1 MLQPPFEQ
9 LAQDVRYALR
19 AFARAPGFTAAA
31 LISLA
36 LGVGANTFIF
46 SVASALLLRPLP
58 YADADRLAIL
68 WNRSPGLGIAEDW
81 FSTAQYFD
89 IKIGH
94 GGFEQVAIAIGGNYN
109 LTGRGEPERIGTI
122 RVSSNLLP
130 MLGVRPALGRLLNA
144 TDDREGASPVALLA
158 HGTWMRRYG
167 GDPAMVGRSIVLNG
181 QAYEIAG
188 VLPGTFSLPR
198 EVMPTLYGAEQ
209 SEIIL
214 PLPMPPKA
222 AEIRTHEDYNI
233 VGKLK
238 PGVSLAAAQAEMDT
252 ITARLRRDHPEVYPP
267 NGGLTFSVIPLQEQV
282 VGNVRRSL
290 LILSAAVGLVLL
302 IACANVA
309 NLLLARTLGRQKELA
324 VRAALGASRLR
335 IVSQLLT
342 ESLLLACAGGALGIV
357 LSLWSLNW
365 IRALGSRS
373 VPRLREIAID
383 NRVLL
388 FTLLLSVASGL
399 VFGLLPSLRLSRLD
413 VQGSLKDGGR
423 GSSGAGAM
431 WGRGRGQKLRRLL
444 VMSQLALS
452 VVLLIGAGL
461 LIRSFVRLQQVTPG
475 FTAANVLT
483 LELTLSG
490 GKYRDTAR
498 VREAYRLLW
507 TRLAQLPGVTAAGGV
522 SALPLSQMFAWG
534 PIAVEGRVP
543 PPGEKFINADIR
555 TAAGGYFQAMQIPLI
570 AGRLFTDQDLAT
582 SPRVAV
588 IDEHMARQLWPGE
601 DALGKRFRYSG
612 APDAS
617 GPWITIVGI
626 VGRVKQYTLDE
637 ESRIAFYL
645 PHEQSGTRA
654 MNVVLRG
661 GAEPSALAAALTA
674 AVRAAIREMD
684 ADLPVY
690 GVRTMEARVDESLAG
705 RRFSMLL
712 LTLFAGLALGIATIG
727 IYGVMA
733 YLVSQGTRELGIRLA
748 LGATPA
754 GLLRLIVR
762 QGMAVATAGV
772 AVGLAGAFLL
782 TRFMDSLLF
791 GVDAS
796 DPITYLSIAG
806 LLTAIALVAS
816 WIPGRRA
823 ARVDPLVSLRSE

>member
-1 MLQPPFEQ
+1 MLQP
-9 LAQDVRYALR
+9 LVQDVRYALR
-19 AFARAPGFTAAA
+19 TFARAPGFTAAA
-31 LISLA
+31 VISLA

-89 IKIGH
+89 IKTGH

-130 MLGVRPALGRLLNA
+130 MLGVRPALGRLFSEA
-144 TDDREGASPVALLA
+144 DDREGASGVALLA

-167 GDPAMVGRSIVLNG
+167 GDPRTVGRSIILNG

-188 VLPGTFSLPR
+188 VLPETFSLPR

-233 VGKLK
+233 VGRLK
-238 PGVSLAAAQAEMDT
+238 PGVSVAAAQAEMDT
-252 ITARLRRDHPEVYPP
+252 ITARLRRDHPDVYPP
-267 NGGLTFSVIPLQEQV
+267 NGGLTFSVVPLQEQV
-282 VGNVRRSL
+282 VGHARRSL

-309 NLLLARTLGRQKELA
+309 NLLLARTLARQKELA
-324 VRAALGASRLR
+324 VRVALGASRLR

-357 LSLWSLNW
+357 LSFWSLGW
-365 IRALGSRS
+365 IRVLGSRS
-373 VPRLREIAID
+373 VPRLQEIAID
-383 NRVLL
+383 GRVLL
-388 FTLLLSVASGL
+388 FTLLLSLVSGL
-399 VFGLLPSLRLSRLD
+399 VFGLLPALRLSRLD
-413 VQGSLKDGGR
+413 VHGSLKDGSR
-423 GSSGAGAM
+423 GSSGSGAM
-431 WGRGRGQKLRRLL
+431 WGRGRGQNLRRAL
-444 VMSQLALS
+444 VMSELALS

-461 LIRSFVRLQQVTPG
+461 LIRSFIRLQQVTPG

-483 LELTLSG
+483 LELTMSG
-490 GKYRDTAR
+490 RKYSDAAT

-555 TAAGGYFQAMQIPLI
+555 MAGGDYFQAMQIPLL
-570 AGRLFTDQDLAT
+570 AGRLFTDRDLTT

-588 IDEHMARQLWPGE
+588 VDEHMARQLWPDGN
-601 DALGKRFRYSG
+601 AVGKRIRYG
-612 APDAS
+612 GPDAG

-645 PHEQSGTRA
+645 PHEQSSTRA

-661 GAEPSALAAALTA
+661 AAEPSALTAATLTA
-674 AVRAAIREMD
+674 AARQVIREMD

-690 GVRTMEARVDESLAG
+690 GVRTMAARVDESLAG

-762 QGMAVATAGV
+762 QGMAVAMAGV
-772 AVGLAGAFLL
+772 AAGLAGAFLL

-791 GVDAS
+791 GVDAA

-806 LLTAIALVAS
+806 LLTMVALVAS